1 ALFYFIV
8 RYTKTLK
15 KLKSNNLT
23 FIKT

>member
-1 ALFYFIV
+1 FYFIV